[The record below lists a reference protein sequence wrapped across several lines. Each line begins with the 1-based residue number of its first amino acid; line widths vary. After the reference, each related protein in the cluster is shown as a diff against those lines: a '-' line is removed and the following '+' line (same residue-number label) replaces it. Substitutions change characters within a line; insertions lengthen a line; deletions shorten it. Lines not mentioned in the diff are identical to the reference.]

1 MTAEWG
7 IRTHKVAYMDF
18 LVEISSGLQLEL
30 DNPSNYDHKDF
41 KYSFRRSNTKVK
53 VLYLGLEL
61 ETEFES
67 RFESDLTILL
77 GSYVY

>member
-1 MTAEWG
+1 MTADGG

-30 DNPSNYDHKDF
+30 DNPSNYNHKDF

>member
-77 GSYVY
+77 SSYVY

>member
-18 LVEISSGLQLEL
+18 LDEFSSRLQLAL
-30 DNPSNYDHKDF
+30 DNPSNYNHKDF
-41 KYSFRRSNTKVK
+41 KYSFRRSTARVK

>member
-18 LVEISSGLQLEL
+18 LVEFRLRLQLEL
-30 DNPSNYDHKDF
+30 DNPRNYNHKDF
-41 KYSFRRSNTKVK
+41 KYSLRWSTAQVK